1 MAGRRVPAPTMVV
14 ADLPRR
20 GRFARFSAGQIR
32 IFGELMPDSTQP
44 IAVIDSGLG
53 GLTVVRAL
61 RSRLPAEDLL
71 YFGDTARVPYG
82 SKSAATVTAFCRQ
95 IIRYLLP
102 HNPKHV
108 LIACNT
114 ASALALPTLRREFE
128 PLTISGVISPGA
140 RAAVEAC
147 GARRFPT
154 IGVVAT
160 EATIQSKAYEIAIS
174 PRRHHA
180 RLVLRAAPLLV
191 PIVEEGRD
199 LADPLV
205 RLAVEQYLRPMLDRA
220 INVLLLGC
228 THYPILKPVFV
239 EAAGPNVRVIDSSRA
254 CAEDVA
260 RRLTM
265 ARLLRARDEK
275 LGQGWFRTFVTDNSA
290 RFAALAG
297 RFLGFEI
304 EQPPVV
310 PLARLVTARS
320 AAKPR
325 GAAHEPADP
334 GWPVAEEQAG
344 AKTAPVA
351 SGSLAR
357 VSSEAAAGQG
367 GVQNRAA

>member
-1 MAGRRVPAPTMVV
+1 
-14 ADLPRR
+14 
-20 GRFARFSAGQIR
+20 
-32 IFGELMPDSTQP
+32 MPDTSQP

-53 GLTVVRAL
+53 GLTVVGAL
-61 RSRLPAEDLL
+61 RERLPGEDLI

-82 SKSAATVTAFCRQ
+82 SKSPQTVTTFCRQ
-95 IIRYLLP
+95 IIRFLLP
-102 HNPKHV
+102 KNPKHV

-114 ASALALPTLRREFE
+114 ASALALPTLRREFA
-128 PLTISGVISPGA
+128 PLTISGVIAPGA

-147 GARRFPT
+147 GSKRFPT

-160 EATIQSKAYEIAIS
+160 EGTILSKAYEIAIS

-180 RLVLRAAPLLV
+180 RLVLRATPLLV
-191 PIVEEGRD
+191 SIVEEGRT

-205 RLAVEQYLRPMLDRA
+205 RLAVAQYLRPMLDRG

-260 RRLTM
+260 RRLSM
-265 ARLLRARDEK
+265 ARLLRARDQQ
-275 LGQGWFRTFVTDNSA
+275 LGQGWLRTFVTDNSA

-304 EQPPVV
+304 EQPTVV
-310 PLARLVTARS
+310 PLARLATARS
-320 AAKPR
+320 SAKP
-325 GAAHEPADP
+325 GNTAHEPADP
-334 GWPVAEEQAG
+334 GWPVAEEEARGQREDR
-344 AKTAPVA
+344 VA
-351 SGSLAR
+351 GSLGAG
-357 VSSEAAAGQG
+357 SAQAPAAAEAEAA
-367 GVQNRAA
+367 